1 MKQFLMTCPSSAV
14 AHLVFLSGVSY
25 GILIVVAPNVVL
37 EVSQSCNYLSITHV
51 PVGNLSESNGSP
63 SWILSVFI

>member
-1 MKQFLMTCPSSAV
+1 MTCPSSAV

-25 GILIVVAPNVVL
+25 GILTGVAPNVVL

-51 PVGNLSESNGSP
+51 PVGDLSESNGSP